1 MALHSAGSIRA
12 ENSSDQVVRE
22 IGEVVVLTP
31 SGASGA
37 PRVLYAEGRVRSW
50 LEGFVG
56 EPFDEQEVR
65 RRIARHYEYLG
76 YEPSIRIAFSEGR
89 LDASILEAPCV
100 VEEIS
105 LGPDICQGYIDP
117 GLLEGLEPIDRAHVL
132 TRALRTREGDLLN
145 HERLAR
151 DEYDLSRLGYDI
163 VEIPSPAEAGSSWS
177 ADAAPE
183 RFAVTRCPRLG
194 EWRAVRDRLAEG
206 ESEGGSAGKG
216 QAGKPQPVESGRGS
230 EAERQQGADQRARG
244 EPGESTPGGDVAGRA
259 GKTSPGAA
267 DPRLGIEPLRLRWL
281 STEAEYTRRNLF
293 VARLFYERAHLFR
306 EFDSVELSPY
316 VAQQLAGAIRYRLPY
331 ILPASVTSWNL
342 FADVKLYDE
351 FVPDRL
357 LEGVETDERRAGA
370 RVALGLEPWVDR
382 EGHSLRGSLWVDRY
396 HVTFGEFQIPVNG
409 GIAPR
414 SANVPGGQLND
425 VNLLGIEMRY
435 AFHREF
441 RAPRFWWEFKPRA
454 ELATNAWGGD
464 IAFKRAS
471 GELRQHYAWS
481 PGLELDMSWKG
492 GIVDRDATVFEEFAL
507 GGATSLRGFLR
518 DDFIGR
524 RFWSAQNDLWVP
536 IPFRAMAPGSA
547 LMSALQR
554 NLKTALIFDAGS
566 VSFEET
572 LDVRF
577 ARGVG
582 LGLRWQAEGS
592 PLVVRADAA
601 WGFWR
606 GERRFYPYLSFT
618 RSW

>member
-1 MALHSAGSIRA
+1 MWLRTILQPSFLVLAAVLLSAASLRA
-12 ENSSDQVVRE
+12 ENAAAPVVRE

-37 PRVLYAEGRVRSW
+37 PRALYTDERVRAW
-50 LEGFVG
+50 LGGFVG
-56 EPFDEQEVR
+56 DPFEEHEVR
-65 RRIARHYEYLG
+65 RKIARHYEYLG
-76 YEPSIRIAFSEGR
+76 YLPSIRIAFSEGR
-89 LDASILEAPCV
+89 LGVTIVEAPCV
-100 VEEIS
+100 VEEVA
-105 LGPDICQGYIDP
+105 LGPDSLRGHVDS
-117 GLLEGLEPIDRAHVL
+117 GLLEGLEPIDRPHVV
-132 TRALRTREGDLLN
+132 TRALRTSEGQLLN
-145 HERLAR
+145 HECLAR

-163 VEIPSPAEAGSSWS
+163 VRIPSAPTDIPAS
-177 ADAAPE
+177 
-183 RFAVTRCPRLG
+183 RLAVTRRPRLRD
-194 EWRAVRDRLAEG
+194 WRGARDRVG
-206 ESEGGSAGKG
+206 EYEAGARPREEGGL
-216 QAGKPQPVESGRGS
+216 P
-230 EAERQQGADQRARG
+230 
-244 EPGESTPGGDVAGRA
+244 EPGAGLAVTPGKIPAEDAGIQPDV
-259 GKTSPGAA
+259 
-267 DPRLGIEPLRLRWL
+267 EPLRLGWL
-281 STEAEYTRRNLF
+281 STEAEYTRRSLV

-306 EFDSVELSPY
+306 EFDSVEVSPY

-331 ILPASVTSWNL
+331 ILPASVTTWNL

-370 RVALGLEPWVDR
+370 RVTMGLEPWVNQQ
-382 EGHSLRGSLWVDRY
+382 GHSLRGSLWVDRY
-396 HVTFGEFQIPVNG
+396 HVTFGQFQIPVNG

-414 SANVPGGQLND
+414 SANVPGGRLND

-435 AFHREF
+435 AFHHEF
-441 RAPRFWWEFKPRA
+441 RAPRFWWELRPRA
-454 ELATNAWGGD
+454 EVATKAWGGD
-464 IAFKRAS
+464 TTFKRAS

-492 GIVDRDATVFEEFAL
+492 GIVDRDAPIFEEFAL

-518 DDFIGR
+518 DDFLGR

-536 IPFRAMAPGSA
+536 IPFRAMAPGSS

-566 VSFEET
+566 VSYEET

-601 WGFWR
+601 WGYWR